1 MPTRIPVPFL
11 NRRRESS
18 NERTP
23 PSLRDNA
30 SIIAANSTAGA
41 LRRRNIFGSQP
52 KQGQLGHAASSA
64 DLETAEK
71 QKSPSASAFQ
81 IENDSLQTEGL
92 HMTPLHDTAKPTPQP
107 QCTDLPRPGHTKQ
120 QEPVKHRH
128 TWKKLLYIKQ
138 DYPDDYVDETFL
150 MELQKNT
157 NVQLYDYS
165 AIALQTCVVTQHISS
180 IMVFIAIFIN
190 LYRGSLAGDTLLYW
204 SLALTVLGFVSW
216 DFLSMFLHIPE
227 QRILRFSVVKGAL
240 FIVFFL
246 FGLSPVLRT
255 LTEDTSS
262 DTIWAMTVLFFC
274 VNLAFHD
281 YSTGNLSNIRFP
293 GSVSLNA
300 AVLASVLLASQLD
313 NNLSV
318 FAFLAFSLQWFA
330 LFPIF
335 RRYLKR
341 ISVAAST
348 AVTVMLAL
356 VATAM
361 FAYILRPISM
371 LFVFIT
377 LFITFGCPLWLIWV
391 QRYKNEIHGPWD
403 EARPI
408 VHHYYH

>member
-1 MPTRIPVPFL
+1 
-11 NRRRESS
+11 
-18 NERTP
+18 
-23 PSLRDNA
+23 
-30 SIIAANSTAGA
+30 
-41 LRRRNIFGSQP
+41 Q
-52 KQGQLGHAASSA
+52 KQQ
-64 DLETAEK
+64 
-71 QKSPSASAFQ
+71 
-81 IENDSLQTEGL
+81 
-92 HMTPLHDTAKPTPQP
+92 
-107 QCTDLPRPGHTKQ
+107 Q
-120 QEPVKHRH
+120 QEPAKHRH

-138 DYPDDYVDETFL
+138 DFPDDYVDETFL
-150 MELQKNT
+150 MGLQKNT

-190 LYRGSLAGDTLLYW
+190 LYRGSLAGDTLLYF
-204 SLALTVLGFVSW
+204 SLALTVLGFASW
-216 DFLSMFLHIPE
+216 DILSVLLHIPE

-262 DTIWAMTVLFFC
+262 DTIWAMTVILFC

-281 YSTGNLSNIRFP
+281 YSAGNISNIRFP

-318 FAFLAFSLQWFA
+318 FAFLAFSLKWFA

-348 AVTVMLAL
+348 AVTVILAL

-361 FAYILRPISM
+361 FAYILRPIAM

>member
-11 NRRRESS
+11 GRRRDSS
-18 NERTP
+18 SERAAV
-23 PSLRDNA
+23 RDSA
-30 SIIAANSTAGA
+30 GSSTRKRNLFAG
-41 LRRRNIFGSQP
+41 QP
-52 KQGQLGHAASSA
+52 KRQLSSSTSA
-64 DLETAEK
+64 TDIAPAESEK
-71 QKSPSASAFQ
+71 HF
-81 IENDSLQTEGL
+81 
-92 HMTPLHDTAKPTPQP
+92 PTPTQMAEADTSLLAAESEP
-107 QCTDLPRPGHTKQ
+107 DAMPLSTSARPMHDLNSQ
-120 QEPVKHRH
+120 QYSQHSHPKHQR
-128 TWKKLLYIKQ
+128 TWRKLLYIKQ

-165 AIALQTCVVTQHISS
+165 ATAMQTNVVTQHLSS
-180 IMVFIAIFIN
+180 IMIFIAVFIE
-190 LYRGSLAGDTLLYW
+190 LYRGKLTGDTLLW
-204 SLALTVLGFVSW
+204 FSSTLTVLSFVFW
-216 DFLSMFLHIPE
+216 DCLNIFLRMPE
-227 QRILRFSVVKGAL
+227 QRIVRFNVIKGAL
-240 FIVFFL
+240 FIALLL
-246 FGLSPVLRT
+246 FGLSPILRT

-262 DTIWAMTVLFFC
+262 DTIWAMTVILFC

-281 YSTGNLSNIRFP
+281 YSTGNLTNIRFP

-313 NNLSV
+313 SNLSV
-318 FAFLAFSLQWFA
+318 FAFLSFAIKWFA

-341 ISVAAST
+341 ISVAASIAT
-348 AVTVMLAL
+348 TVVIVL

-361 FAYILRPISM
+361 FTYISRAIAL
-371 LFVFIT
+371 LFVFST